1 LFFALIFKQLNKTM
15 SDTTKEITPLVE
27 IPKFEASFEAARD
40 YMQNKVTG
48 SLLVGG
54 MGGLTTGFY
63 LGESAAL

>member
-1 LFFALIFKQLNKTM
+1 M